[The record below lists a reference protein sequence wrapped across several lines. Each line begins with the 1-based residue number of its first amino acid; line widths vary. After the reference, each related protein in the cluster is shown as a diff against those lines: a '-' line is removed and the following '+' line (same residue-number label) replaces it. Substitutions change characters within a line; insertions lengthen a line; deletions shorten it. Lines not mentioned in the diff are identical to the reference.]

1 MLPEPVFLDTS
12 FILALLD
19 TKDKWHQTARK
30 IITSLR

>member
-19 TKDKWHQTARK
+19 MKDKWHQTAQK
-30 IITSLR
+30 LLPL